1 MKKPR
6 DEGYDRPGLGGTT
19 LITDIYVYEPLADM
33 ESQRIIPLL
42 AEDGGPYCWA
52 DIMYT
57 FAINANSAHKEG
69 AWEFLS
75 YMMSEE
81 VQRTQSSPMT
91 ATNRAVCMEAL
102 EEEIR
107 WLEKGNV
114 MEKYVVKENTVE
126 FRGWTR
132 KDITEEKVA
141 EFISMRDRAE
151 PKDTKEFWRMKP
163 IWQIIQEEAEAYFT
177 GDRSIEEVADIIT
190 KRVQLYL
197 DENR

>member
-57 FAINANSAHKEG
+57 FAINANSSHIEG
-69 AWEFLS
+69 AWEFLA

-81 VQRTQSSPMT
+81 VQRTLQNPMA
-91 ATNRAVCMEAL
+91 ATNRAVCIETL
-102 EEEIR
+102 EREVQ
-107 WLEKGNV
+107 WLKKGNI
-114 MEKYVVKENTVE
+114 KEDGYGRRWSSE
-126 FRGWTR
+126 
-132 KDITEEKVA
+132 DITDDKVA
-141 EFISMRDRAE
+141 EYISMRDRAE
-151 PKDTKEFWRMKP
+151 PGDDEEDRRMKP
-163 IWQIIQEEAEAYFT
+163 IWQIIWEESEAYFV
-177 GDRSIEEVADIIT
+177 GDKSIEEVADIINN
-190 KRVQLYL
+190 RVQLYL